1 MRQQLHRIA
10 RRLTSATC
18 RMASA
23 QRKTMRVIVAALAL
37 LILWGVMRMSDP
49 REILRQVLERISGL
63 GVWAPFWFI
72 LTYIVACLTFFPGV
86 ILTLGA
92 GILFGVVRGT
102 LYVSIGATIGAGCA
116 FLLSRYIARDWVI
129 RRFSSFPKFRAIDDA
144 VGRDGWKIV
153 GLIRLSPVFP
163 FIPLNFVFGLTR
175 IPFLH
180 FVAITWLSVI
190 PMSSVFVYLGS
201 VLGNI
206 AALGTEPIAP
216 GRTKW
221 VVGGIAAILT
231 VIVTFFVTRIAR
243 RALVET
249 EKQGNSR

>member
-1 MRQQLHRIA
+1 
-10 RRLTSATC
+10 
-18 RMASA
+18 MASF
-23 QRKTMRVIVAALAL
+23 QRKALRVIVAVLAL
-37 LILWGVMRMSDP
+37 LIVWGVMRLADP

-63 GVWAPFWFI
+63 GSWAPLWFV

-92 GILFGVVRGT
+92 GVLFGVVRGT
-102 LYVSIGATIGAGCA
+102 FYVSIGATIGAGCA
-116 FLLSRYIARDWVI
+116 FLLSRYVARESVM
-129 RRFSSFPKFRAIDDA
+129 RRFSTIPKFRAIDEA

-180 FVAITWLSVI
+180 FVAITWVSVI

-206 AALGTEPIAP
+206 AALGTEPIAA
-216 GRTKW
+216 GRAKW
-221 VVGGIAAILT
+221 IVGGIAAILT

-243 RALVET
+243 RALAEA
-249 EKQGNSR
+249 EERGSSR